1 MRNRSNKK
9 RLRYPNQLAASIV
22 DEATIEDE
30 FPEEANYGEDPH
42 AVALERK
49 GGKRGSPARAKKF
62 SAKRRI
68 GIAQKA
74 ARAKWEANSS

>member
-1 MRNRSNKK
+1 MRNRLNKK
-9 RLRYPNQLAASIV
+9 KPRYPNQLAASIV
-22 DEATIEDE
+22 DEVTIEDE
-30 FPEEANYGEDPH
+30 FQEDIYYGEDPH

-49 GGKRGSPARAKKF
+49 GGKRGGPARTKKF

-74 ARAKWEANSS
+74 ARARWEANSS